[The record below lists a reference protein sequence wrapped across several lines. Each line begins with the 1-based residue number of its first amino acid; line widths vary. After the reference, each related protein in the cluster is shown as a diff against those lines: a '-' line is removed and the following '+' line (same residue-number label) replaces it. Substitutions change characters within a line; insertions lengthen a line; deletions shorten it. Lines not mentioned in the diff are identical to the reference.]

1 MESYEGVILPL
12 VLSAGHNP
20 SAKGAR
26 ALGYV
31 EHDLTCLMVGLMTE
45 EFEAMG
51 IPIIIVDPM
60 MKLQE
65 RIDWVLKNH
74 PKSLALEVHFNTFNG
89 AAEGTEVFY
98 KAGDMIGFNY
108 GRRFLSNV
116 SKELNLKNRGMKLAS
131 ASARGSLA
139 WTSKLNHGLLW
150 EVCFMDNPEDLGKI
164 LPLGGII
171 SKVCVSHRR
180 ALISSPS

>member
-1 MESYEGVILPL
+1 MESYKGSVLPL

-31 EHDLTCLMVGLMTE
+31 EHDLTCLMVSLLAE

-51 IPIIIVDPM
+51 IPTIIVNPM

-65 RIDWVLKNH
+65 RIDWVLKNY
-74 PKSLALEVHFNTFNG
+74 PKSLAIEIHFNTFNG
-89 AAEGTEVFY
+89 SAEGTEMFY

-116 SKELNLKNRGMKLAS
+116 SEELNLRNRGMKLANH
-131 ASARGSLA
+131 SARGSLA

-180 ALISSPS
+180 ALISSTS